1 MATAMYVSLSYED
14 YKNIEKQMRDFA
26 ETSHNTEP
34 GFYHKS
40 IRLKIT
46 DGLVLEFHGPLVKA
60 AELVAKPITGQITTY
75 ARAPSPIRIDRNSR

>member
-26 ETSHNTEP
+26 ETSHSTEP

-60 AELVAKPITGQITTY
+60 AEPVAPMVRSTIRHLDPAPIK
-75 ARAPSPIRIDRNSR
+75 IDRNSR

>member
-14 YKNIEKQMRDFA
+14 YKNNEKQMRDFA

-60 AELVAKPITGQITTY
+60 AEPVAPMVRSTIRHLDPAPIK
-75 ARAPSPIRIDRNSR
+75 IDRNSR